1 MWNGVQKRIASSR
14 GFIVRDGYPDPSWP
28 EYFED
33 SYVVPTAVDYV
44 CQLRPQPDLCSKKKK
59 KEKKEEKRKKKKK
72 MSKHQ
77 IQDQFLFEVLVSSTT
92 SDCWHIQVVR
102 LEGFLELHHSESWWF
117 AHNPL
122 TFIVGSGRV

>member
-44 CQLRPQPDLCSKKKK
+44 CQLRPQPDLCTKKDKKQKKKEEKK
-59 KEKKEEKRKKKKK
+59 KEKEK

-77 IQDQFLFEVLVSSTT
+77 IQDQFLS
-92 SDCWHIQVVR
+92 R
-102 LEGFLELHHSESWWF
+102 FLS
-117 AHNPL
+117 AA
-122 TFIVGSGRV
+122 

>member
-44 CQLRPQPDLCSKKKK
+44 CQLRPQPYLCSKRKRKRKKS
-59 KEKKEEKRKKKKK
+59 EKKERKKEDE
-72 MSKHQ
+72 Q
-77 IQDQFLFEVLVSSTT
+77 T
-92 SDCWHIQVVR
+92 SNSRSVPLRGSCQQHNIR
-102 LEGFLELHHSESWWF
+102 LL
-117 AHNPL
+117 AH
-122 TFIVGSGRV
+122 TSCET